1 MGGGRRTENYFQC
14 LTARNWD
21 SARASRIQYA
31 VKGEFQPQTK
41 SDLNIDF
48 SNVNNE

>member
-31 VKGEFQPQTK
+31 VKGEFQTKTK
-41 SDLNIDF
+41 SDFTGEN
-48 SNVNNE
+48 